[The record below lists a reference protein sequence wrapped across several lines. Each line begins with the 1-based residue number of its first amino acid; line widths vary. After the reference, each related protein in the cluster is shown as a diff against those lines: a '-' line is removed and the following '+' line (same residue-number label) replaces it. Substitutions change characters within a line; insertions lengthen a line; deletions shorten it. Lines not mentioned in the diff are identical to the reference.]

1 MAAKAGRAA
10 PCEVPEAPRLER
22 HQEAPTCGVLGHNG
36 KGWGITEKPHV
47 PFLLFIPSALS
58 CCQPLEKEG
67 QYVLCVCDLE
77 GSQFTC
83 LRFLLP

>member
-10 PCEVPEAPRLER
+10 PCEVPEAPCLER

-36 KGWGITEKPHV
+36 KGWGIPEKPHV

-58 CCQPLEKEG
+58 CCQLWRKKG
-67 QYVLCVCDLE
+67 STCFVYV
-77 GSQFTC
+77 T
-83 LRFLLP
+83 LRGVSSPV